1 MESLFFVLYICL
13 LFIVLLSKS
22 VSLPMFGTDL
32 QSGNPKHRTS
42 LMQTSVLL
50 SLNLRTFAQRSPMF
64 LPSHKAIFLC
74 RILAHT
80 SRDQRVQLINC
91 QRKSGTMPLPLFT
104 LPTASWASPE
114 RHPVGNLPVGN
125 AFDDMGREKRVEFYE
140 KIRLAL
146 VHYASLS
153 YLCPCKQESLC
164 NARAFRMPFQVRPV
178 SAQCIPGICLPDEG
192 GCQHDGP
199 LCMPYPYFCN
209 NSIIYDIYRL
219 CWSDW
224 DTHQLLPTTENASVQ
239 WRAGATL

>member
-1 MESLFFVLYICL
+1 MGSA
-13 LFIVLLSKS
+13 
-22 VSLPMFGTDL
+22 
-32 QSGNPKHRTS
+32 KHRTS

-125 AFDDMGREKRVEFYE
+125 AFLTIWVGKNVWNFTKKSVSLLYITRVCRTFAHVNKRVY
-140 KIRLAL
+140 
-146 VHYASLS
+146 V
-153 YLCPCKQESLC
+153 
-164 NARAFRMPFQVRPV
+164 MPGH
-178 SAQCIPGICLPDEG
+178 S
-192 GCQHDGP
+192 GCR
-199 LCMPYPYFCN
+199 
-209 NSIIYDIYRL
+209 SR
-219 CWSDW
+219 
-224 DTHQLLPTTENASVQ
+224 
-239 WRAGATL
+239 